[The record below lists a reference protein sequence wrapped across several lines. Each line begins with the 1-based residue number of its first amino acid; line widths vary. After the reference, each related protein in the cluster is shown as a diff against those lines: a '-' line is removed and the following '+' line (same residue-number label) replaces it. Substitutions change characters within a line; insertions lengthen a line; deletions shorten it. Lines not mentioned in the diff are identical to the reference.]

1 MSINRKVT
9 RDVINTIFHN
19 TVRGK
24 SFVVTGRQVGLT
36 RASAHRWF
44 WYIFKDLYDWCL
56 SVPLKEGRVD
66 VTLNGI
72 RSEGE
77 FWAEQFERFKHSI
90 FEERGL

>member
-9 RDVINTIFHN
+9 RDAINTIFHN

-36 RASAHRWF
+36 RANAHRWF
-44 WYIFKDLYDWCL
+44 WYIFDDVYRCCL
-56 SVPLKEGRVD
+56 AAQIPVRRRD

-72 RSEGE
+72 RLEGE

-90 FEERGL
+90 FKERGL

>member
-9 RDVINTIFHN
+9 RDAINTIFHN

-36 RASAHRWF
+36 RANTHRWF
-44 WYIFKDLYDWCL
+44 WYIFDDVYVRCRRAQIPVH
-56 SVPLKEGRVD
+56 SRD